1 MTGRMTTAEPAAPT
15 TVNAPPSKSIAHRKL
30 IAASL
35 AQGTSRLS
43 HVLESDDTRRTMD
56 ILCQAGARIERE
68 APGEYAVAG
77 MDGMPQGGRE
87 TPVSCFMG
95 ESGTTCR
102 LLTAVLAAGDGAFF
116 IHGAERL
123 QERPMAQLLDTLSV
137 LGVGILYDGK
147 PGFLPLTLDSR
158 GLFQPEDSW
167 MPVGADISSQFLSG
181 LLLAAPMAHNGLRLS
196 LAGEKTASWPYVGL
210 TLQTLEDSGCPFSA
224 LTLQDGK
231 WRETDWRTLHSAQ
244 SPQPGMVR
252 FRVFQHAYGALHGD
266 AATVEGDYSG
276 ASYLLAAGAMGPAP
290 VTVTG
295 LRRDS
300 LQGDRAILDIL
311 TAMGAGVAWN
321 GRAVTVSPAPL
332 HGIEI
337 NMADCPDLALT
348 VVALACAAKGPTTIR
363 GVEHLR
369 AKESDRLNAP
379 AEEFAKAG
387 ARIHI
392 DGGTMIIYPPE
403 AMPQETVRA
412 SAHNDH
418 RMAMSLALLERL
430 GVRVT
435 LDDPACVRKS
445 FPAFWD
451 VWRQVH
457 PATRFI
463 FGAFSH

>member
-1 MTGRMTTAEPAAPT
+1 MTTAGPV
-15 TVNAPPSKSIAHRKL
+15 TVDAPPSKSIAHRKL

-43 HVLESDDTRRTMD
+43 RVLESDDTRRTME
-56 ILCQAGARIERE
+56 ILCRAGARIERE
-68 APGEYAVAG
+68 GPGEYAVTG
-77 MDGMPQGGRE
+77 MGGMPRGGRE

-95 ESGTTCR
+95 ESGTSCR

-123 QERPMAQLLDTLSV
+123 QERPMAQLLETLSV
-137 LGVGILYDGK
+137 LGVSIRHGGE

-167 MPVGADISSQFLSG
+167 LPVRADISSQFLSG

-210 TLQTLEDSGCPFSA
+210 TLQTLEDSGCPFSV
-224 LTLQDGK
+224 LTLRNGE
-231 WRETDWRTLHSAQ
+231 WRGTDWRALHSAR
-244 SPQPGMVR
+244 PGKVR
-252 FRVFQHAYGALHGD
+252 FQVFRHAYGALRGD
-266 AATVEGDYSG
+266 AARVEGDYSG

-311 TAMGAGVAWN
+311 AAMGADVAWN

-332 HGIEI
+332 HGIDI
-337 NMADCPDLALT
+337 PMADCPDLALT
-348 VVALACAAKGPTTIR
+348 VTALACAAKGPTTIR

-379 AEEFAKAG
+379 AREFAKAG

-392 DGGTMIIYPPE
+392 DGGTMIVYPPE
-403 AMPQETVRA
+403 TMPRESVHA

-430 GVRVT
+430 GVHVT
-435 LDDPACVRKS
+435 LDAPACVRKS

-463 FGAFSH
+463 EDI